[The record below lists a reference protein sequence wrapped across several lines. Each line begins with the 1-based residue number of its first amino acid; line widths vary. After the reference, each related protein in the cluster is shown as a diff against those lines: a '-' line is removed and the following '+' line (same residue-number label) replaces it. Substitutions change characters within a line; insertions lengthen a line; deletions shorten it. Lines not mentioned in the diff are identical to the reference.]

1 MDSKNNFKIDLFGK
15 LHGMSGDEIKILEN
29 DSNESSKEGKI
40 LKEIHE
46 IFNELDA
53 YYKGDDN
60 RVNPRMKAV
69 DGINDK
75 LSHLDELVI
84 NLLKSDIK
92 YASLRL
98 ILILNM
104 YPETI
109 KQVQGEYIFYRRII
123 HWAQKIYVW
132 NLNQDINN

>member
-15 LHGMSGDEIKILEN
+15 LHGMSEEEIEIMKN
-29 DSNESSKEGKI
+29 DSEESSKEGKI
-40 LKEIHE
+40 LKEIYE
-46 IFNELDA
+46 TFNELDA
-53 YYKGDDN
+53 YYKGHDN
-60 RVNPRMKAV
+60 HVNPRMKV
-69 DGINDK
+69 TDGINDT
-75 LSHLDELVI
+75 LNHLDELVT

-98 ILILNM
+98 VLILNM